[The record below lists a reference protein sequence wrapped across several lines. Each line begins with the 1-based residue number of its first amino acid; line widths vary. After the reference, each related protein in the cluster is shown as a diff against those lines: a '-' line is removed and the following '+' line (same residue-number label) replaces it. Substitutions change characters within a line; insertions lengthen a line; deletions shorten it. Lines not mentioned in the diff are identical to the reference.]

1 MSKLSKLINN
11 PELFIVDA
19 FKKKK
24 SKVESSTIKT
34 NELLKIIGL
43 NKLINVQDIESEF
56 LRLGLV
62 TYEKTNLRKHLL
74 LGLSIKEQLNYRSDL
89 SSMFSNIS
97 KIKSEWK
104 NHNNLEFKD
113 EDEDENECANSIK
126 NYLSPQVK
134 DILKI
139 LKSKG

>member
-24 SKVESSTIKT
+24 STFESSTIKT

-43 NKLINVQDIESEF
+43 NKSINVQDVESEF

-74 LGLSIKEQLNYRSDL
+74 LGLSIKEQLNYKSDL
-89 SSMFSNIS
+89 SNIFSNIFSNIS

-104 NHNNLEFKD
+104 NHNNLQFKD
-113 EDEDENECANSIK
+113 EDSMK
-126 NYLSPQVK
+126 SYLSPQVK
-134 DILKI
+134 DILKV

>member
-34 NELLKIIGL
+34 NKLLKIIGL
-43 NKLINVQDIESEF
+43 NKSINVQDIESEF
-56 LRLGLV
+56 LRLGLI
-62 TYEKTNLRKHLL
+62 TYEKTNLGKHLL
-74 LGLSIKEQLNYRSDL
+74 LGLSIKQQLNYSSDL
-89 SSMFSNIS
+89 SNIFSNIS

-113 EDEDENECANSIK
+113 EDEDSMK

-134 DILKI
+134 DILKV

>member
-43 NKLINVQDIESEF
+43 NKSINVQDIESEF

-113 EDEDENECANSIK
+113 EVENECANSIK

>member
-24 SKVESSTIKT
+24 STFESSTIKT

-43 NKLINVQDIESEF
+43 NKSINVQDVESEF

-74 LGLSIKEQLNYRSDL
+74 LGLSIKEQLNYKSDL
-89 SSMFSNIS
+89 SNIFSNIS

-104 NHNNLEFKD
+104 NHNNLQFKD
-113 EDEDENECANSIK
+113 EDSMK
-126 NYLSPQVK
+126 SYLSPQVK
-134 DILKI
+134 DILKV

>member
-104 NHNNLEFKD
+104 NHNKLEFKD
-113 EDEDENECANSIK
+113 EDEDECANSIK

>member
-24 SKVESSTIKT
+24 STFESSTIKT

-43 NKLINVQDIESEF
+43 NKSINVQDVESEF

-74 LGLSIKEQLNYRSDL
+74 LGLSIKEQLNYKSDL
-89 SSMFSNIS
+89 SNIFSNIS

-104 NHNNLEFKD
+104 NHNNIQFKD
-113 EDEDENECANSIK
+113 EDSMK
-126 NYLSPQVK
+126 SYLSPQVK
-134 DILKI
+134 DILKV